1 MSRFPNARSV
11 ELILKTHLE
20 RQGRAKAFVS
30 VQQMPGK
37 SDPLYIITTESSLA
51 LLLQSFL
58 EERIGRGCPYTQGSF
73 VLQGADVKRLLA

>member
-1 MSRFPNARSV
+1 
-11 ELILKTHLE
+11 
-20 RQGRAKAFVS
+20 VS

-37 SDPLYIITTESSLA
+37 SDPLYIVTTESSLA

-73 VLQGADVKRLLA
+73 VLHGADAKRLLG